1 MEDEPLEGDIGPSA
15 PVRTDTPVPDGP
27 AQDGPGLD
35 GSGGQ
40 RPGSGGSTAAAAELR
55 RLEAERE
62 ERRRRTNAAAGRVA
76 FWVLALFLAF
86 LGYDSARTAHEARQ
100 RGDDWV
106 YPPAV
111 NAGLCVLGVLLLV
124 GFALWRRRRTR

>member
-1 MEDEPLEGDIGPSA
+1 MDDEPLEGDIGPSA
-15 PVRTDTPVPDGP
+15 PVLRD
-27 AQDGPGLD
+27 APGANTANTAD
-35 GSGGQ
+35 EPRAGASSGG
-40 RPGSGGSTAAAAELR
+40 RAAVATELR
-55 RLEAERE
+55 RLEDERE

-76 FWVLALFLAF
+76 FWLLSLFLAF
-86 LGYDSARTAHEARQ
+86 LAYDSARTAHEARQ

-124 GFALWRRRRTR
+124 ALALRRRRRSR

>member
-1 MEDEPLEGDIGPSA
+1 MDNEPLDGDIGPAA
-15 PVRTDTPVPDGP
+15 PVLGDAPDAVAPRPEARRAAVPG
-27 AQDGPGLD
+27 
-35 GSGGQ
+35 
-40 RPGSGGSTAAAAELR
+40 ELR
-55 RLEAERE
+55 RLEDERE

-76 FWVLALFLAF
+76 FWLLSLFLAF
-86 LGYDSARTAHEARQ
+86 LAYDSARTAHEARQ

-124 GFALWRRRRTR
+124 GVALWRRRR